1 MRRHRFGIFL
11 WKLTFSLSLLSFLFD
26 YRALLLLYCCTI
38 ARKNCRLKK
47 KITGKYFS
55 RQFRILDNFH
65 LHPALLYPQ
74 RDERY
79 GNPLFPLGPPNFLS
93 FVSLFRRAGDRIL
106 ERRAVVYFSL
116 RGRRNCLF
124 RERERNGGTCE
135 FRANKEGLFSRDFT
149 EATPR
154 NTLLFRGSLRI

>member
-11 WKLTFSLSLLSFLFD
+11 WKLTSLYYHSFSIT
-26 YRALLLLYCCTI
+26 ALYCCSTVDI
-38 ARKNCRLKK
+38 ARKKCRLKK

-154 NTLLFRGSLRI
+154 NTLLCRGSLRI